1 MDNFDLF
8 IKGQKMVF
16 DSIRKMLGQPSF
28 DEEISLRGADYPSTM
43 LKKEIGELEGLE
55 KCGACG
61 GTGTE
66 YMPNGQDD
74 VNAEICR
81 YCDGN
86 GYLNAGLDVCDRW
99 DARRSMGLR
108 V

>member
-8 IKGQKMVF
+8 IKGQKAVF

-28 DEEISLRGADYPSTM
+28 DEEISLRGSDYPSTM
-43 LKKEIGELEGLE
+43 LNKEIGELEGLE
-55 KCGACG
+55 KCGACK
-61 GTGTE
+61 GTGIQ
-66 YMPNGQDD
+66 YWPNGEDD
-74 VNAEICR
+74 VTAEMCE

-86 GYLNAGLDVCDRW
+86 GYFNAGLDVADRW
-99 DARRSMGLR
+99 DARRRMGLQ